1 MTTRKHIHEEI
12 FDADPQTLFALLHTP
27 SAIRQWW
34 GASHLIV
41 DSKPGGVWVGLW
53 GDEDCLSLS
62 PRDAC
67 AFSIRR
73 SASCFPTLNILRAAD
88 RCHLPPT

>member
-41 DSKPGGVWVGLW
+41 DSKPGGVWIGLW

-62 PRDAC
+62 PPDAC
-67 AFSIRR
+67 AFR
-73 SASCFPTLNILRAAD
+73 SAEAHPVFRL
-88 RCHLPPT
+88 